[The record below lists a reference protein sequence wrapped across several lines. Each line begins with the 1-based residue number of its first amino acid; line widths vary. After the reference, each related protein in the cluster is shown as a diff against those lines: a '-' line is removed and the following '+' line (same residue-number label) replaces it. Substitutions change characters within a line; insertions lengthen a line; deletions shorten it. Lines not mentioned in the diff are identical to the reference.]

1 MYCLDLS
8 WITHN
13 GSQCSGTV
21 QALHSLLARWV
32 CRDGGLRGC
41 LQREVAKSCIT
52 AQSGRSRVP
61 LHAGTTPHGPP
72 HLSPCLA
79 SSVMLPSCSRF
90 HLFFC
95 PVCWRPSWALI
106 SPPEGLEQCA
116 VSLSPVW
123 AWACSSCRTV
133 NEEGK
138 LQCSTGILIPK
149 PQALT
154 FALC

>member
-90 HLFFC
+90 HLFFLSC
-95 PVCWRPSWALI
+95 MLKTFLSSHFPSRRAGAMCCVPLAL
-106 SPPEGLEQCA
+106 SEPKLAPAAEQSMKRENSSAALE
-116 VSLSPVW
+116 
-123 AWACSSCRTV
+123 
-133 NEEGK
+133 
-138 LQCSTGILIPK
+138 
-149 PQALT
+149 
-154 FALC
+154 F